1 MEGKKSS
8 SKGWVGQ
15 EKMKDE
21 SLRMKCRIGAGG
33 CLTAGALP
41 QGTPSDK
48 SARLRT
54 DGSPTDED
62 HGPVLHLGDTEH
74 AWGEGRVGR
83 GGSGRGRKRA
93 GKRVH

>member
-1 MEGKKSS
+1 M
-8 SKGWVGQ
+8 GQ

-21 SLRMKCRIGAGG
+21 NFRMKCRIRAGG
-33 CLTAGALP
+33 CLMAGALP
-41 QGTPSDK
+41 QGIPSDK

-74 AWGEGRVGR
+74 AWGEGKGEERRVGT
-83 GGSGRGRKRA
+83 GEKGQGREFTKRTMDP
-93 GKRVH
+93 VV